1 METMLRIETRAD
13 TPTQVTYALAGKA
26 TAEHLPEI
34 VELLT
39 AERGRGRRVTLDL
52 AGLVLADRE
61 FVRLLACG
69 EGAGVELLHCPAY
82 VLSWIRC
89 EGEEE
94 RKTS

>member
-1 METMLRIETRAD
+1 MLRIETRAE

-34 VELLT
+34 VELLLS
-39 AERGRGRRVTLDL
+39 ARERGRRVTLDL
-52 AGLVLADRE
+52 AGLVFADRE
-61 FVRLLACG
+61 FVRFLACG
-69 EGAGVELLHCPAY
+69 EGSGVELLHCPAY
-82 VLSWIRC
+82 VLSWVRC